1 MNQWGIEQYL
11 KKGNDCS
18 IFQCNITIGNLN
30 WSEKNTHM
38 ANKYSNY
45 FPQHSEF
52 NLDDF
57 SYYWISQVHGLYIAK
72 MDEALKK
79 YGLDNS
85 RRRILLAC
93 SSQPEASISILS
105 ELTIMKMP
113 TVTKIIYRLKD
124 EGLLDTR
131 ICDNDNRVTLVSL
144 TEQGWTMVEKIN
156 EITSLLLT
164 DSFTGLKPNDI
175 KKLNEYLKILK
186 VNLQ

>member
-1 MNQWGIEQYL
+1 MFDIDINLKTRNDMN
-11 KKGNDCS
+11 
-18 IFQCNITIGNLN
+18 
-30 WSEKNTHM
+30 
-38 ANKYSNY
+38 NKFSKF

-93 SSQPEASISILS
+93 SSHPDTSISILA
-105 ELTIMKMP
+105 ELSIMKMP
-113 TVTKIIYRLKD
+113 TATKIVYRLKD

-131 ICDNDNRVTLVSL
+131 VCDDDNRVTKVNL
-144 TEQGWTMVEKIN
+144 TDHGWTMVAKIN
-156 EITSLLLT
+156 EITSLLLN
-164 DSFTGLKPNDI
+164 DSFSGLKPSDI
-175 KKLNEYLKILK
+175 KKLNDYLKTIK
-186 VNLQ
+186 NNLS